1 MIQYI
6 IEGGPMMLVLMACSV
21 IALAV
26 NIEKIRAFRA
36 NGKIDIR
43 SLRAQILTLLGEN
56 RVTDAMTL
64 CANTPGPVSAV
75 LLVGLQS
82 YHKLLSAKPTPEVI
96 RTLLSK
102 SMEDYSAQALNAV
115 ENRLNVLA
123 TIGNTAPL
131 FGMTGT
137 VTGLIRSFS
146 SLAGATS
153 LEAGSVGAGIAEA
166 LVCTAAGLIV
176 ALSAVLPYNYYMNL
190 VERIN
195 LDIQEASSE
204 MVEFLTMRAEMQQA
218 R

>member
-6 IEGGPMMLVLMACSV
+6 IEGGPMMLVLMVCSI

-36 NGKIDIR
+36 NSKIDIR
-43 SLRAQILTLLGEN
+43 SLRAQIITLLGEN
-56 RVTDAMTL
+56 RVADAMTL

-75 LLVGLQS
+75 LLVGLQT
-82 YHKLLSAKPTPEVI
+82 YHKLLAAKPTPEVI
-96 RTLLSK
+96 RTLLGK

-137 VTGLIRSFS
+137 VTGMIRSFS
-146 SLAGATS
+146 ALAGAVS
-153 LEAGSVGAGIAEA
+153 LEAGTVGAGIAEA
-166 LVCTAAGLIV
+166 LINTATGLIV
-176 ALSAVLPYNYYMNL
+176 ALFSVLPYNYYMNL

>member
-1 MIQYI
+1 MIEYI
-6 IEGGPMMLVLMACSV
+6 IGGGPMMLVIVACSIV
-21 IALAV
+21 ALAV

-43 SLRAQILTLLGEN
+43 SLRAQIITLLGEN
-56 RVTDAMTL
+56 RVADAITL

-75 LLVGLQS
+75 MLVGLQS
-82 YHKLLSAKPTPEVI
+82 YHKLLATKPTPEVI
-96 RTLLSK
+96 RTLLGK

-123 TIGNTAPL
+123 TIGNTSPL
-131 FGMTGT
+131 FGMVGT

-146 SLAGATS
+146 ALAGATS
-153 LEAGSVGAGIAEA
+153 LEAGAVGAGIAEA

-176 ALSAVLPYNYYMNL
+176 ALAAVLPYNYYMNL

-204 MVEFLTMRAEMQQA
+204 MVEFLSMRAEMQQSH
-218 R
+218 

>member
-6 IEGGPMMLVLMACSV
+6 IEGGPMMLVLLACSIV
-21 IALAV
+21 SLAV
-26 NIEKIRAFRA
+26 NIDKIRAFRA
-36 NGKIDIR
+36 NSKIDVR
-43 SLRAQILTLLGEN
+43 SLRAQVLTLLGEN

-64 CANTPGPVSAV
+64 CANTPGPVSAI

-82 YHKLLSAKPTPEVI
+82 YHKLLSAKPTPEAI

-115 ENRLNVLA
+115 ENRLNVLS

-137 VTGLIRSFS
+137 VTGMIRSFS
-146 SLAGATS
+146 SLAGAVS
-153 LEAGSVGAGIAEA
+153 LEAGAVGAGIAEA
-166 LVCTAAGLIV
+166 LINTAAGLIV
-176 ALSAVLPYNYYMNL
+176 ALASVLPYNYYMNL

-204 MVEFLTMRAEMQQA
+204 MVEFLTMRAEMQQV